1 MELLQLSTPWCPPCK
16 AAKDYIEKTY
26 DVDFLNYKYIDLNN
40 LVDIDEKYLKVIREL
55 SPKSVPL
62 FVVLDEDLIIYT
74 FRGFSR
80 EEIDNYAQFVAREGT
95 TKVRE
100 VTSLKKAKAN
110 KAKQELADAER
121 RLKQILESDEEED
134 SKIDPSDFDDDDPD
148 DDLEKI

>member
-1 MELLQLSTPWCPPCK
+1 
-16 AAKDYIEKTY
+16 
-26 DVDFLNYKYIDLNN
+26 
-40 LVDIDEKYLKVIREL
+40 
-55 SPKSVPL
+55 
-62 FVVLDEDLIIYT
+62 VVLDEDLIIYT